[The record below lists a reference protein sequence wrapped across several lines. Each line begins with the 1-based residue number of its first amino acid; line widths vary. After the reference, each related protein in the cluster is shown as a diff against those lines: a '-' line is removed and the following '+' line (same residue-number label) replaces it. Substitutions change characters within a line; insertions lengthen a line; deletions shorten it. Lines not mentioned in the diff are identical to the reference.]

1 MLSGCGL
8 TGLSCVFGGFLK
20 EELHDRLVYGVCLEG
35 IKRKLLTE
43 ENLSFER
50 VVQITIN
57 MKVAEG

>member
-8 TGLSCVFGGFLK
+8 TGFSCVFGGFLK

-50 VVQITIN
+50 VVTIN